1 MGNKRER
8 PRVLENVRVLDF
20 SHILAGPYCTRQ
32 LADLGAEVIKIEP
45 AILGEL
51 SRFVGLHYWWY
62 CNCGKKSLSLDLKQP
77 RAIEIVKELTRVSDV
92 VVESFKPGTMAR
104 LGIDYAKLREIN
116 PRIIMCS
123 LTGFGQYGPYSHL
136 PATAPVAHSVSGLE
150 WLIGK
155 TVDPEGPPQA
165 PGFALGDT
173 VGAVHAVAA
182 ICGAL
187 YYREKAGVGQHID
200 IALVDCLFGIND
212 RVQQHILAG
221 THQMASVSTSMI
233 YPGRDGYLT
242 VQCASQAMFDALG
255 RVMDK
260 PDLFTVSI
268 FELDTPEKRGEHQA
282 KLNRM
287 ITEWLQGFDSVLD
300 ALPILEEAGVIC
312 APILSIEEAMNDPQ
326 LVARQMVGEID
337 DPERGRVKIVN
348 TPFRF
353 SDTEAG
359 LKGSLPRLGEHNKE
373 ILTSLLGYS
382 TKEVARLRQEG
393 VIYSDLRG
401 YTLEEI
407 LKLEQEAAEQE

>member
-1 MGNKRER
+1 MVER
-8 PRVLENVRVLDF
+8 PRALEDVRVLDF

-45 AILGEL
+45 PIIGEL

-77 RAIEIVKELTRVSDV
+77 RAIGIVRELAKLCDV

-104 LGIDYAKLREIN
+104 LGIDYAALREIN
-116 PRIIMCS
+116 PGIIMCS
-123 LTGFGQYGPYSHL
+123 ITGFGQYGPYSHL

-150 WLIGK
+150 WLIGI
-155 TVDPEGPPQA
+155 TVDPDGPPQA

-187 YYREKAGVGQHID
+187 YYREKTGVGQHID

-242 VQCASQAMFDALG
+242 VQCASQQMLNALA
-255 RVMDK
+255 RVMGN
-260 PDLFTVSI
+260 PDLFTDVTLQ
-268 FELDTPEKRGEHQA
+268 LDTPERRSQH
-282 KLNRM
+282 LNLLNHM
-287 ITEWLQGFDSVLD
+287 IGEWLQGFESVLD
-300 ALPILEEAGVIC
+300 VLPILQEAGVIC

-326 LVARQMVGEID
+326 LLARQMLSEID
-337 DPERGRVKIVN
+337 DPERGRIKIVN

-373 ILTSLLGYS
+373 VLTSILGYS
-382 TKEVARLRQEG
+382 NKEIARLREDG

-401 YTLEEI
+401 YSLEEI
-407 LKLEQEAAEQE
+407 LKLEQEAAEEE

>member
-1 MGNKRER
+1 MGKKREK
-8 PRVLENVRVLDF
+8 PRILENVRVLDL
-20 SHILAGPYCTRQ
+20 SHILAGPYCTR
-32 LADLGAEVIKIEP
+32 LLTDLGAEVIKIEQP
-45 AILGEL
+45 VIGEL

-77 RAIEIVKELTRVSDV
+77 RAVEIVKELTKVSDV

-116 PRIIMCS
+116 PGIIMCS
-123 LTGFGQYGPYSHL
+123 VTGFGQYGPYSHL

-173 VGAVHAVAA
+173 AGSVHALAA

-187 YYREKAGVGQHID
+187 YYREKTGLGQHID
-200 IALVDCLFGIND
+200 IAMVDCLFAIND

-242 VQCASQAMFDALG
+242 VQCASQKMFDALG
-255 RVMDK
+255 KVMGK
-260 PDLFTVSI
+260 PDLFSANV
-268 FELDTPEKRGEHQA
+268 FELDTPEKRGEHMA
-282 KLNRM
+282 KINQL
-287 ITEWLQGFDSVLD
+287 ITEWLQGFDSVRD
-300 ALPILEEAGVIC
+300 ALPILEQAGVIC

-326 LVARQMVGEID
+326 LTAREMLAEMD
-337 DPERGRVKIVN
+337 DPERGRVKVVN

-353 SDTEAG
+353 SDTDAG
-359 LKGSLPRLGEHNKE
+359 LKGSLPRLGEHNRQ
-373 ILTSLLGYS
+373 ILTSILGYS
-382 TKEVARLRQEG
+382 NKEVARLREEG

-401 YTLEEI
+401 YSLEEVT
-407 LKLEQEAAEQE
+407 KLEQEEAEEG